1 MPRRKP
7 SKISSL
13 AKGKRTPIAT
23 LAKSVKS
30 IQRRMK
36 KDHIYLNYG
45 VTYNQSVSG
54 DVTVFPLS
62 LVNGWNQIFGTT
74 ANDGTFNKIQH
85 TSFGMDMYLSLE
97 NTINEPDT
105 IGFTLF
111 LVSLKDDIGQNFNP
125 ATGVLGLA
133 PNFHYTT
140 VGGMVL
146 LNKKVFNIHK
156 VKRCTLTNHGTA
168 LSAPSAQSQGGTDW
182 RGYWKCSVRKSI
194 VNPYGDWRALPCPP
208 DPSTNYYLLAFNDD
222 SSLDLQSPNIKI
234 NVVHTV
240 KTQV

>member
-7 SKISSL
+7 SKITSL

-30 IQRRMK
+30 IQRQIK

-45 VTYNQSVSG
+45 QTFNQSVSG
-54 DVTVFPLS
+54 DVTVFQLS
-62 LVNGWNQIFGTT
+62 QLSAWNQIFGTT
-74 ANDGTFNKIQH
+74 ANDGIYNKIQH

-97 NTINEPDT
+97 NTINESDT

-111 LVSLKDDIGQNFNP
+111 LVSLKDDIGQNFSP
-125 ATGVLGLA
+125 ATGLLNLV
-133 PNFHYTT
+133 PNFHYTQ
-140 VGGMVL
+140 VGGMTL

-168 LSAPSAQSQGGTDW
+168 LSAPSAQSMGGTDW

-194 VNPYGDWRALPCPP
+194 LNPYGDWRALTAPP
-208 DPSTNYYLLAFNDD
+208 DPSSNYFLLCFNDD
-222 SSLDLQSPNIKI
+222 SVLDLQSPNIKI

-240 KTQV
+240 KTQM